1 MEMKFFWVLSG
12 KRIKQSFIVFIA
24 LIFAVGIYYTES
36 QNIAAFFPEEEDP
49 SAIYSV
55 KTNKKQVAL
64 TFDISWGEERTG
76 PILDVLKKKKLDKA
90 TFFLSSPW
98 AESHPDIV
106 KRIVDMGYEVGSHG
120 HKHDNYSGYDEAQ
133 IRTQINKAHQILQK
147 TTGKAPNLIRYPN
160 GDFDKRVLK
169 TANELGYTSIQWD
182 TDSLDWMNPGKDKIV
197 QRVVKKAHPGD
208 IILMHASDSCRQTH
222 EALPEIIDSLRKQGY
237 EFVTISELIAGSK
250 TQIKSVE

>member
-1 MEMKFFWVLSG
+1 MKFFWILSG
-12 KRIKQSFIVFIA
+12 KRVKQSFIIIVA
-24 LIFAVGIYYTES
+24 LIFAIGIYYTES
-36 QNIAAFFPEEEDP
+36 ENIEVFFPQETEP

-76 PILDVLKKKKLDKA
+76 PILDVLKKKKLNKA

-98 AESHPDIV
+98 AETHPDVV
-106 KRIVDMGYEVGSHG
+106 KRIVDMGYEIGSHG
-120 HKHDNYSGYDEAQ
+120 HRHDNYSGYSEEQ
-133 IRTQINKAHQILQK
+133 IRTQIMKAHEILHK
-147 TTGKAPNLIRYPN
+147 TTGKEPRLIRYPN

-169 TANELGYTSIQWD
+169 TAAQLGYTSIQWD
-182 TDSLDWMNPGKDKIV
+182 TDSLDWMNPGKEKIV
-197 QRVVKKAHPGD
+197 KRVVDKAHPGD

-222 EALPEIIDSLRKQGY
+222 EALPEIIDSLRKKGY
-237 EFVTISELIAGSK
+237 EFVTVSELIAGSN